1 MASGEA
7 SGSGAAPVVAAINLD
22 DRTMEAIIAGVVGK
36 IQEAQRSG
44 GGGGERRGSLV

>member
-22 DRTMEAIIAGVVGK
+22 DRTMEAIIAGVFGK